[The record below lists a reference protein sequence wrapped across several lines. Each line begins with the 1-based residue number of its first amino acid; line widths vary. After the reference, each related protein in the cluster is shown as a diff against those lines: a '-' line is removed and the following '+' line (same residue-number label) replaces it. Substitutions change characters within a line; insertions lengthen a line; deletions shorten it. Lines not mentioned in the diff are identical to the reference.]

1 MCLDSGPLTAIVN
14 GKVTVVGVVSFG
26 GVNCPVNLPSAYA
39 RVSFQKDWI
48 LANSDA
54 ADWQCNGT
62 NSTVTPGLDLRFIF
76 HLSDS
81 LYLNFTTSAKLQ
93 TLSEILNVIFMLILY
108 IMCSNFSTF

>member
-48 LANSDA
+48 LENTDA

-62 NSTVTPGLDLRFIF
+62 NSTVTPGLDLHTHFPFIRLFIF
-76 HLSDS
+76 KLC
-81 LYLNFTTSAKLQ
+81 NTS
-93 TLSEILNVIFMLILY
+93 
-108 IMCSNFSTF
+108 

>member
-62 NSTVTPGLDLRFIF
+62 NSTVTPGLDLHTHFPCHFQVLFSSIMQHQALPGIFIF
-76 HLSDS
+76 
-81 LYLNFTTSAKLQ
+81 
-93 TLSEILNVIFMLILY
+93 IFMVILY
-108 IMCSNFSTF
+108 IKFSDLSIF